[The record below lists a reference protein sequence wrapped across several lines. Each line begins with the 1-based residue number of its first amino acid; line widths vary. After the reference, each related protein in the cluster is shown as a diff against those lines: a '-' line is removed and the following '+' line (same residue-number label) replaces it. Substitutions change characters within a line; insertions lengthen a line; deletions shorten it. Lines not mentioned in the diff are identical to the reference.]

1 MKKKL
6 FFMMIALV
14 SCFSMTVHA
23 QKGRIINGNV
33 SDDVAPLIGVGVMIQ
48 GTNTGVVTDNDGN
61 YTIQNVKPTD
71 VLVFSYMGYATEEI
85 EVGKSAIINV
95 VMKADARTI
104 DDAVVVAVGYG
115 DVRRRDL
122 TGSIGKANVSDIV
135 KIPVTNVEAA
145 LNGRVAGVQVTS
157 QDGGPG
163 DNFNI
168 VIRGAGSLTG
178 STAPLYVIDGFPQ
191 ETSTMSA
198 LNPNDIESIDILKD
212 ASATAIYGARG
223 ANGVVIITTKKG
235 ASGKPTV
242 TYNGNVTF
250 STVKNVP
257 EMMNAYEFVAL
268 QQELYDEEKF
278 AEQYLAWEYKSLE
291 DYLNAPSYDWQQ
303 YIFRSP
309 VSHNHHVS
317 LNGSNG
323 GTKYALSLSY
333 SDQQGVIIN
342 SGVKRYQGRVNL
354 QQKVGEKFTVD
365 FTTNYSTKVQD
376 GPTAST
382 TETAMSSAYMYSVWG
397 YRPVSPKGTDLL
409 AAPFDE
415 SVSMQD
421 DYRFNPVLSARNEYR
436 NKTTTDLQANVGAT
450 YEIIK
455 GLKLKVMGG
464 YSLRDYT
471 NKEFNGKNT
480 ITGNEH
486 PNNTRSKG
494 INAKLS
500 NTKTQNLINEN
511 TLSYSLKK
519 NKHGFN
525 ALVGLSFQKSSAY
538 MHSIISEHITNESYW
553 MAGFG
558 KSEGDVKPTVSS
570 SLGEN
575 TLMSYFGRVNYNY
588 DSRYYATFTM
598 RADGSSKFAPKN
610 RWGYFPSGSVAWAFG
625 RENFIKDNLPFLS
638 NGKLRASYGLTGN
651 NRIGNYDWMAQLV
664 TGNMTYGNANY
675 YPWDSTVTTAYIL
688 GNMANESLKWE
699 TTEQMD
705 LGIDLGFLDDRIN
718 LTVDYYVKNTR
729 DLLLDAD
736 IASSSGF
743 RTAVINV
750 GQLRNSGWEFTLETV
765 NIKTKDFEWTSNFN
779 IAFNENKIMALNS
792 GQTEMQ
798 SFVKWDNN
806 YNSMVAY
813 VSRVGEPAGSMFGYI
828 YDGVY
833 TVEDFDYNAETGVY
847 TLKEGIPAYGDLKMQ
862 PGDPKYRN
870 TNGDDKIN
878 EADRV
883 VIGNGQ
889 PLHTGGFTNNFTWK
903 GFDLNIFMQWSYGN
917 DILNANRLV
926 FENCGGKANRNMFK
940 TYTDRWSFDNQDT
953 TMPRAKAQGTAVYSS
968 RYVEDGSFLRL
979 RNITLGYT
987 FPKKALKKMKI
998 SNLRLYLAAEN
1009 IATLTNY
1016 SGMDPEVSVRHSVLT
1031 PGFDWSSYPRA
1042 FGASFGVNVTF

>member
-6 FFMMIALV
+6 FLMMAALV

-23 QKGRIINGNV
+23 QNGKTIKGNV
-33 SDDVAPLIGVGVMIQ
+33 SDDVAPLMGVGVLVQ
-48 GTNTGVVTDNDGN
+48 GTNNGVITDADGN
-61 YTIQNVKPTD
+61 YTINNVKPTD
-71 VLVFSYMGYATEEI
+71 VLTFSYIGYATEEI
-85 EVGKSAIINV
+85 EVGKSTTIDV
-95 VMKADARTI
+95 VMKVDARTI

-122 TGSIGKANVSDIV
+122 TGSIGKANIDDIIKV
-135 KIPVTNVEAA
+135 PVQNVAAA
-145 LNGRVAGVQVTS
+145 LSGRVAGVNVTS

-178 STAPLYVIDGFPQ
+178 STAPLYVVDGFPQ

-198 LNPNDIESIDILKD
+198 INPNDIESIDILKD

-223 ANGVVIITTKKG
+223 ANGVVIVTTKKG
-235 ASGKPTV
+235 AAGKPTV
-242 TYNGNVTF
+242 TYNGSVTV

-257 EMMNAYEFVAL
+257 EMMGAYDFAVL
-268 QQELYDEEKF
+268 QQEVLSENDF
-278 AEQYLAWEYKSLE
+278 ASQYLAWEYKSLE
-291 DYLNAPSYDWQQ
+291 DFKNAPSYDWQR

-317 LNGSNG
+317 INGTKD
-323 GTKYALSLSY
+323 GTKYAASLSY

-342 SGVKRYQGRVNL
+342 SGMKRYQGRVNL
-354 QQKVGEKFTVD
+354 SQKLGEKFTVD
-365 FTTNYSTKVQD
+365 FTANYASNIQD
-376 GPTAST
+376 GPTASSST
-382 TETAMSSAYMYSVWG
+382 TAISSAYMYSVWG

-409 AAPFDE
+409 AAPFDDA
-415 SVSMQD
+415 VNMTD

-436 NKTTTDLQANVGAT
+436 HKTTTNLQANASVT
-450 YEIIK
+450 YEIVK
-455 GLKLKVMGG
+455 NLKLKVMGG

-471 NKEFNGKNT
+471 NEEFNGRNT
-480 ITGNEH
+480 LTGNNH

-494 INAKLS
+494 INAKLA
-500 NTKTQNLINEN
+500 NTKTQNFINEN
-511 TLSYSLKK
+511 TLSYTLNK
-519 NKHGFN
+519 NKHSFN
-525 ALVGLSFQKSSAY
+525 ALVGLSFQKNSAY
-538 MHSIISEHITNESYW
+538 YHSITAEQITNEEFW
-553 MAGFG
+553 MAGLG
-558 KSEGDVKPTVSS
+558 KTGDTKPVVDA

-598 RADGSSKFAPKN
+598 RADGSSKFAPGN
-610 RWGYFPSGSVAWAFG
+610 RWGYFPSGSLAWAFG
-625 RENFIKDNLPFLS
+625 REDFVKDNLPFLS
-638 NGKLRASYGLTGN
+638 NGKLRASYGMTGN
-651 NRIGNYDWMAQLV
+651 NRIGNYEYMAHMV
-664 TGNMTYGNANY
+664 TTNMTYDFVNY
-675 YPWDSTVTTAYIL
+675 YAWDSKVHPAYIL
-688 GNMANESLKWE
+688 NSMANHSLKWE

-705 LGIDLGFLDDRIN
+705 FGIDLGFFKDRIN

-736 IASSSGF
+736 IAASSGF
-743 RTAVINV
+743 PTAVINV
-750 GQLRNSGWEFTLETV
+750 GQLKNSGLELTLETV
-765 NIKTKDFEWTSNFN
+765 NIKTKDFEWRSNFN
-779 IAFNENKIMALNS
+779 IAFNENRIVALNS
-792 GQTEMQ
+792 GQEQML
-798 SFVKWDNN
+798 SYVNWDNN
-806 YNSMVAY
+806 YSKMASY

-833 TVEDFDYNAETGVY
+833 QVDEFDYDAATGKY
-847 TLKEGIPAYGDLKMQ
+847 TLKEGIPFYVNGTQ

-878 EADRV
+878 DDDRV
-883 VIGNGQ
+883 IIGNGQ
-889 PLHTGGFTNNFTWK
+889 PIHTGGFTNNFTWK

-926 FENCGGKANRNMFK
+926 FENCAGKSNRNMFK
-940 TYTDRWSFDNQDT
+940 TFADRWTMDNQSSNIA
-953 TMPRAKAQGTAVYSS
+953 RANAQGSQVYSS
-968 RYVEDGSFLRL
+968 LYVEDGSFLKL

-987 FPKKALKKMKI
+987 FPKKVLNKMKI
-998 SNLRLYLAAEN
+998 SSLRLYLAAEN

-1042 FGASFGVNVTF
+1042 FNASFGLNITF